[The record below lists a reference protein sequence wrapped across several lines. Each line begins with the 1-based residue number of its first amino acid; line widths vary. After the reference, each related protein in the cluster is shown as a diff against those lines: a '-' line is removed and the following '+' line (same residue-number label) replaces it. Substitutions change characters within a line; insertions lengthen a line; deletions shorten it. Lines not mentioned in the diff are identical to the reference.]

1 MEEIWKELPDT
12 NGKYE
17 CSSLGRVRVKGTG
30 YLVSFSTSSWGYYK
44 CAINRKSIKVHR
56 LIAKTFLPKIEGKDE
71 VNHID
76 FDRKN
81 NRIDNLEWT
90 SRRENHTHAVLR
102 KGNNSGSKYIGV
114 KKEGS
119 KYLAS
124 IHVNKVKVRIGRF
137 ENELDARDAYLNY
150 LKEHNIENKYAHL

>member
-17 CSSLGRVRVKGTG
+17 CSSLGRVRVKETG
-30 YLVSFSTSSWGYYK
+30 YLVSFSTSSYGYHK
-44 CAINRKSIKVHR
+44 CAINRKSTKVHR
-56 LIAKTFLPKIEGKDE
+56 LIAKTFLPIVEGKNE

-81 NRIDNLEWT
+81 NRIDNLEWV
-90 SRRENHTHAVLR
+90 SRRENHTHLALNKPNR
-102 KGNNSGSKYIGV
+102 SSKYIGV

-119 KYLAS
+119 KYVAMIS
-124 IHVNKVKVRIGRF
+124 INNKKVYIGTF
-137 ENELDARDAYLNY
+137 DDELDARDAYLNY